1 MPVFCGQETPARTFL
16 VRFSNRSGGPK
27 QLAIK
32 VFAVVT
38 FAFAL
43 LLHTPATVKAQP
55 VCMPHDDFRVELQRN
70 FLEDPVAIA
79 IANNGALIELYAKRD
94 KSSWTLVMTRPG
106 GLSCVLVAGEEWNEL
121 PTREEERI
129 AQLDSLADWRGR

>member
-1 MPVFCGQETPARTFL
+1 MRY
-16 VRFSNRSGGPK
+16 RSIGLGDPK
-27 QLAIK
+27 QIAIR
-32 VFAVVT
+32 VFAVVA

-43 LLHTPATVKAQP
+43 LLHTAATVKAQP

-70 FLEDPVAIA
+70 FSEAPVAIA

-106 GLSCVLVAGEEWNEL
+106 GLSCVLVAGEEWNDL
-121 PTREEERI
+121 RKPEEEQI
-129 AQLDSLADWRGR
+129 AQLDSLAGWRGR

>member
-1 MPVFCGQETPARTFL
+1 MRYRLIGL
-16 VRFSNRSGGPK
+16 GDPK
-27 QLAIK
+27 QIAIR

-43 LLHTPATVKAQP
+43 LLHTVATVKAQP

-70 FLEDPVAIA
+70 FSEAPVAIA

-106 GLSCVLVAGEEWNEL
+106 GLSCVLVAGEEWNDL
-121 PTREEERI
+121 RKREEEQI
-129 AQLDSLADWRGR
+129 AQLDSQADWRGR

>member
-1 MPVFCGQETPARTFL
+1 MRYRLIGSGDPKPV
-16 VRFSNRSGGPK
+16 
-27 QLAIK
+27 AIR
-32 VFAVVT
+32 VFAVVA

-43 LLHTPATVKAQP
+43 LLHTAATVKAQP
-55 VCMPHDDFRVELQRN
+55 VCMPHDDNRMELQRN
-70 FLEDPVAIA
+70 FLEAPAAMA

-121 PTREEERI
+121 PIREEDWI
-129 AQLDSLADWRGR
+129 AQHGSLADWRGR

>member
-1 MPVFCGQETPARTFL
+1 MRYRLIGPGSAKPV
-16 VRFSNRSGGPK
+16 
-27 QLAIK
+27 AIR
-32 VFAVVT
+32 VFAVVA

-43 LLHTPATVKAQP
+43 LLHTAATVKAQP

-70 FLEDPVAIA
+70 FSEAPVAIA

-94 KSSWTLVMTRPG
+94 RSSWTLMMTRPG
-106 GLSCVLVAGEEWNEL
+106 GLSCVLVAGEEWNDL
-121 PTREEERI
+121 RKREEEQI

>member
-1 MPVFCGQETPARTFL
+1 MRYRLIG
-16 VRFSNRSGGPK
+16 SGGPK
-27 QLAIK
+27 PVAIRI
-32 VFAVVT
+32 FAVVT

-43 LLHTPATVKAQP
+43 LLHTAATVKAQP

-70 FLEDPVAIA
+70 FLEAPVAIA

-106 GLSCVLVAGEEWNEL
+106 GLSCVLVAGEEWNDL
-121 PTREEERI
+121 RKREEERI
-129 AQLDSLADWRGR
+129 AQLDSLAHLREMD

>member
-1 MPVFCGQETPARTFL
+1 MSYRLIG
-16 VRFSNRSGGPK
+16 SGDPK
-27 QLAIK
+27 QIAIR
-32 VFAVVT
+32 VFAVVA

-43 LLHTPATVKAQP
+43 LLHTAATVKAQP

-70 FLEDPVAIA
+70 FSEAPVAIA

-106 GLSCVLVAGEEWNEL
+106 GLSCVLVAGEEWNDL
-121 PTREEERI
+121 RKREEERI
-129 AQLDSLADWRGR
+129 AQLYPLADLRGR